1 MRAEDQGFGPEI
13 GDRRCLQPTAYVLK
27 STSLS
32 SVLCLLSSV
41 FLLAGCGIGS
51 ERKKPAE
58 IKIQQIAREKTELTR
73 DLEQCKAENF
83 QLLEQIKALSAIP
96 SDKRVNPY
104 RLSRIQITRYSNF
117 YDKDNDG
124 KREKLLVY
132 VQPLDEDAD
141 TFKAAG
147 TVDVQLWN
155 LNNLNGQALLGEWKV
170 EPPALRKLWFDNIV
184 TTGYRLTFDAPPSAE
199 PLAEPL
205 TVKVTFTDY
214 LTGEVFRDQAAVD
227 PRVINP

>member
-1 MRAEDQGFGPEI
+1 MPF
-13 GDRRCLQPTAYVLK
+13 
-27 STSLS
+27 
-32 SVLCLLSSV
+32 V
-41 FLLAGCGIGS
+41 FLLPLLLLGCGIGS
-51 ERKKPAE
+51 ERKKPLE
-58 IKIQQIAREKTELTR
+58 IKAQQIAREKTELAR

-96 SDKRVNPY
+96 GDKRVNPY
-104 RLSRIQITRYSNF
+104 KLSRVQITRYSNF

-124 KREKLLVY
+124 KREKLIVY

-141 TFKAAG
+141 VVKAAG
-147 TVDVQLWN
+147 TIDLQLWN

-170 EPPALRKLWFDNIV
+170 EPAELRKLWFDTLV
-184 TTGYRLTFDAPPSAE
+184 STGYRLMFDAPPSVE

-205 TVKVTFTDY
+205 TIKVTFTDY
-214 LTGEVFRDQAAVD
+214 LTGEVFRDQSAID